1 MLVKA
6 PKFHEVAKRILEITE
21 NSIFVAHNTS
31 FDYRV
36 LKTEYNRLGY
46 NFKRN
51 TLCTVELSKKLIPN
65 MGSYSLGK
73 LTKQL
78 GIPLT
83 KRHRA
88 SGDADATVKLFKLLL
103 AKDLSKEI
111 IKTSIKSKIKKN
123 ISNNLISILND
134 LPNKAGIYYIHNDKC
149 EIIYIGKSN
158 NIKKRLNQH
167 FTGEDKKSKKIQLN
181 TNSVSYDL
189 TGSELIALL
198 KESNQIKFHKPL
210 YNRKLRKNKYPIALF
225 KYIDEKKYIN
235 FKISK
240 SDKFKD
246 PITTFQ
252 NLTHANSYLNKIVE
266 KYQLCQK
273 ICGLYKTQ
281 SHCFN
286 YTIDQ
291 CKGACLEHEDH
302 KTYNERAKEAI
313 NYLNFSGKNFAIID
327 KGRDVDENSFILVE
341 KGVFIGIGYFNLNYQ
356 FNNVNILKNILI
368 PMKSNRDNQHIIQS
382 YLRRKKDIKVVYYL
396 SNE

>member
-1 MLVKA
+1 
-6 PKFHEVAKRILEITE
+6 
-21 NSIFVAHNTS
+21 
-31 FDYRV
+31 
-36 LKTEYNRLGY
+36 
-46 NFKRN
+46 
-51 TLCTVELSKKLIPN
+51 LSK
-65 MGSYSLGK
+65 
-73 LTKQL
+73 
-78 GIPLT
+78 
-83 KRHRA
+83 
-88 SGDADATVKLFKLLL
+88 
-103 AKDLSKEI
+103 
-111 IKTSIKSKIKKN
+111 
-123 ISNNLISILND
+123 
-134 LPNKAGIYYIHNDKC
+134 
-149 EIIYIGKSN
+149 
-158 NIKKRLNQH
+158 
-167 FTGEDKKSKKIQLN
+167 DKKSKKIQLN

-210 YNRKLRKNKYPIALF
+210 YNRKLRKNKYPIGLF

-368 PMKSNRDNQHIIQS
+368 PMKNNRDNQHIIQS